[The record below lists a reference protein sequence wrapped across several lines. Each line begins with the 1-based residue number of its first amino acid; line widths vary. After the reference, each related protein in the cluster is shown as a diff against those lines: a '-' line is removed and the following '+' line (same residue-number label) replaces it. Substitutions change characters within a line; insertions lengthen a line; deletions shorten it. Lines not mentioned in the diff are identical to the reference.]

1 MSLIRLNPQSCVR
14 LVRICYHGK
23 RDYSAVT
30 QSEECSEIPQYPQIY
45 DVSPKGKIKT
55 KHERF
60 HKEIQNLNTVEEKL
74 MKINMPRYYGW
85 RCVNVCESSIPY
97 NAELMAQYT
106 TRTHIV
112 KEPGLP
118 KYYDR
123 IISSDKLDAAVQ
135 QVKKRIEDVILF
147 EHISH
152 KKYKELELIDAEDHK
167 AAVDSMGD
175 KLVGQINRIILAT
188 LSSESPHLLEAQ
200 VDYEPRIEAF
210 WWSGGMW
217 PPKYIVKR
225 KKKTYLAKY
234 AEDLVDRRI
243 QYHGTPTLQLR
254 HEFPLNEIVSLSESE
269 NPDFIVPEFR
279 YDPRVIGY
287 NLKEFHGTNIPG
299 FWPGDKNEFG
309 IMSYH
314 RRGHI
319 DARKSSFK
327 DENEALDVQAVF
339 ASYSWLLSQACYQG
353 FSTFNDLTY
362 PLVTQ
367 TVISNGQL
375 WSFYAYQ
382 LNTTVM
388 HSEYADENPRRNLCW
403 KTGPLKLF
411 ETIADGKLVGFND
424 DVLKELIKFYGNTPQ
439 KRNGVNMTPYLGDDE
454 KRVADIKDSEKRE
467 WLEKHYKHMV
477 SNRPRHRQ
485 REEIDWWERIYKIY
499 FNTRFMDSKRKQW
512 EFGKT
517 HSGRRYDDHA
527 PEYIPKVL
535 RPGGPKSKIKFRKTY
550 YP

>member
-14 LVRICYHGK
+14 LVRIFYHGK
-23 RDYSAVT
+23 RDYSAVI
-30 QSEECSEIPQYPQIY
+30 QSEECSEIPQYPKIC
-45 DVSPKGKIKT
+45 DVSFKGKLRS
-55 KHERF
+55 KHEAY
-60 HKEIQNLNTVEEKL
+60 HQEIQNLNTVEEKL
-74 MKINMPRYYGW
+74 MKLNMPRYYGW
-85 RCVNVCESSIPY
+85 QCLNVCESSVPY
-97 NAELMAQYT
+97 NAELMAQFT

-112 KEPGLP
+112 REPGLP

-123 IISSDKLDAAVQ
+123 IMSSDKLDAAVQ
-135 QVKKRIEDVILF
+135 QVKKRIEDIILF

-152 KKYKELELIDAEDHK
+152 KKYKELELIDSEDRK
-167 AAVDSMGD
+167 ADIDSMGD
-175 KLVGQINRIILAT
+175 RLVGQINRIILAT

-200 VDYEPRIEAF
+200 VDYEPRIEAY
-210 WWSGGMW
+210 WWVGGMW
-217 PPKYIVKR
+217 PQEYVVKR
-225 KKKTYLAKY
+225 KKRAFLKEY
-234 AEDLVDRRI
+234 AEDLIDQRI
-243 QYHGTPTLQLR
+243 QYHGTPTLHLR

-269 NPDFIVPEFR
+269 NPDFIIPEFR

-287 NLKEFHGTNIPG
+287 NLKTLHGTNIPG

-319 DARKSSFK
+319 DVRNSSFK

-367 TVISNGQL
+367 TVITNGQL
-375 WSFYAYQ
+375 WSFYVYQ
-382 LNTTVM
+382 LNTTVLFA
-388 HSEYADENPRRNLCW
+388 EYADENPRRNLCW

-411 ETIADGKLVGFND
+411 ETITDGKLVGFND

-439 KRNGVNMTPYLGDDE
+439 KRNGVNMTPYLGHDE
-454 KRVADIKDSEKRE
+454 KRVADIKDPEKRE

-477 SNRPRHRQ
+477 SNRPRHREK
-485 REEIDWWERIYKIY
+485 EEIDWWERIYKIY
-499 FNTRFMDSKRKQW
+499 FNTRFMDTKRKQW
-512 EFGKT
+512 EFGKRT
-517 HSGRRYDDHA
+517 SLRRYDEHA
-527 PEYIPKVL
+527 LEYIPKAV